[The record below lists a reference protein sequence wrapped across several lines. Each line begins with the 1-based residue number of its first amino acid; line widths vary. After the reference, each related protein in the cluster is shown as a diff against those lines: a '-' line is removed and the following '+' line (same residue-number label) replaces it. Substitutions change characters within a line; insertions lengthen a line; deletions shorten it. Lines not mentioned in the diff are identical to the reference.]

1 MNTFS
6 KIMALF
12 FATFMMVYFVGYQN
26 YKKLE
31 DLAYIQVNT
40 ATVNFVDSVRQ
51 KGYISPKMY
60 QEFEIA
66 IHTGSEVLYEIEMEH
81 YQKTYNPVYTNP
93 ADKNTFTGEYTV
105 DYEGYY
111 KDQIADVLFNNT
123 TLPIDERQYKLQ
135 KDDLFSVTV
144 TNKTKFKSTMMLNI
158 LTFGYAGEEKVIYFP
173 YGGAVLNEDWNERR

>member
-40 ATVNFVDSVRQ
+40 ATVNFVDSVR
-51 KGYISPKMY
+51 
-60 QEFEIA
+60 
-66 IHTGSEVLYEIEMEH
+66 HTGSEVLYEIEMEH